1 MEARC
6 GTAGNP
12 TTLERPVFQFT
23 DIAGCPCES
32 EIVAG
37 AVNSAITSFGS

>member
-6 GTAGNP
+6 GTAGRP
-12 TTLERPVFQFT
+12 TTLERAVRQFT
-23 DIAGCPCES
+23 DIEFCPPES

-37 AVNSAITSFGS
+37 AVNSAIRSFGS